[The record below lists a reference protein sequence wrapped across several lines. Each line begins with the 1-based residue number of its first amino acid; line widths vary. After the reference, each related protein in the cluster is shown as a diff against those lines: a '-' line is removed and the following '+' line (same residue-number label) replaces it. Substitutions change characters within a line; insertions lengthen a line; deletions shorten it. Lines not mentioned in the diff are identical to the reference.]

1 MTKYKKNM
9 KNLILV
15 VAFVLISGLT
25 FSQNRVVIQ
34 KNHTSSGA
42 NQLNLGVGL
51 SEWGIPVYIGFDH
64 FVSQDVTLGAEFSY
78 RNYAKYYFYNDRY
91 YGSNIMGFSGNAN
104 YHFNSVLNI
113 PSNWDFYAG
122 LNIGF
127 YTYGNEPVGY
137 NGTHTSG
144 LGLGGQIGGRYYLSN
159 KVGLNLEFG
168 GTNAFRGGK
177 FGLTIKI

>member
-1 MTKYKKNM
+1 M
-9 KNLILV
+9 KNLILA

-25 FSQNRVVIQ
+25 FAQNRVVIERS
-34 KNHTSSGA
+34 HPSGG

-51 SEWGIPVYIGFDH
+51 SEWGIPIYIGFDH
-64 FVSQDVTLGAEFSY
+64 YVSQDVTLGAEFSY
-78 RNYAKYYFYNDRY
+78 RNYNNYHWNNYYYDR
-91 YGSNIMGFSGNAN
+91 SIMGFSGNAN

-127 YTYGNEPVGY
+127 YTYGGTEPINYDGPH
-137 NGTHTSG
+137 NSG
-144 LGLGGQIGGRYYLSN
+144 LSLGGQIGGRYYLSN
-159 KVGLNLEFG
+159 RVGLNLEFG
-168 GTNAFRGGK
+168 GNNAFRGGK